1 MENFLSSGASQL
13 KTTIVQAGAGTGKTQ
28 SLALKIIETAR
39 AQYTPEKGVPRFV
52 ATTFTERATSEL
64 RERVVS
70 LLADQEDAPEWLKD
84 FVQDTE
90 NLHISTIHGTLSLFL
105 HRYGS
110 LLGLDP
116 EFTILKASE
125 ERDLLSL
132 VIRKVIAEE
141 QSLSL
146 ILDHYSFNELIDM
159 AKKLIPH
166 YRLHKENLKAAKGWR
181 EIFQKE
187 VNELFGALEEISTL
201 TLTATGTVMHP
212 KGDLPPK
219 AAETLNTLNRM
230 FGALRAE
237 KDLGKVR
244 EAFLATMEGIRKPSS
259 PKLAGT
265 ESALEV
271 IFKKTREAW
280 KKDKYSTE
288 INERHDEITPFLER
302 LIAKVAEDIS
312 IQKRE
317 RGLMSFDD
325 LEFLSH
331 ELVLKHPEILN
342 SWRKE
347 WDFWFIDEFQD
358 TSPLQKNLLF
368 SFFRTPWNAYFVGDP
383 QQSIYLF
390 RGADENVFQDTKKIV
405 AARGGSLEKLETN
418 YRSDPDLLRFLNL
431 VFSKFKNPIAG
442 LKARG
447 PENGKIRA
455 QIHIATKEVDE
466 TNLIIHQVMQ
476 WRKLGISFQDIAI
489 LVTKNSKARLI
500 GQKMGQLGIPVYIH
514 SSGGFYDR
522 REILDALALL
532 SFIEDPSDDDTFIL
546 LSRSP
551 WIGVKD
557 GDLAQW
563 GTLRKKLT
571 FWDWLKTQSE
581 IKTANPNLNLL
592 EKAITDA
599 EVLPLSLVYS
609 QALEALGFWE
619 FCLVDDSSGRREA
632 NLRKLLWTLKKAEEK
647 PDFSASTFIDEAWQE
662 ILDSGEE
669 TEAASFVEPERVN
682 IMTVHK
688 SKGLKFNCVIVPH
701 CGEPFRTLESALE
714 LSPDGRWSTR
724 VLSLDSEE
732 KVGPLV
738 HGQLRDERVTR
749 ELAESLRV
757 FYVALTRAAERLSI
771 IGKNQG
777 GETSWLSQLAIPLTE
792 GDHEKT
798 YAVKNWIENPINEKI
813 ESLLPEKL
821 REKIDLRIPT
831 AIQKISQLT
840 VTHLVQNRVSEVSLP
855 IERQLESQQR
865 GQAIHYIFENLK
877 NSKNLESL
885 CELARKRFAVVDSID
900 PKLVNETLA
909 LKNPPLKALIENGKT
924 EWPFVIRENEVT
936 LRGQIDLWGTVEGLT
951 WIVDYKSSRKFKEES
966 VTRAKEQLELYAL
979 AIHKTGIQWNDIRLA
994 IVAPLQAEAKV
1005 LELSSLIE
1013 VKSRLKPQVADTLT
1027 EAEI

>member
-1 MENFLSSGASQL
+1 
-13 KTTIVQAGAGTGKTQ
+13 
-28 SLALKIIETAR
+28 
-39 AQYTPEKGVPRFV
+39 
-52 ATTFTERATSEL
+52 
-64 RERVVS
+64 
-70 LLADQEDAPEWLKD
+70 
-84 FVQDTE
+84 
-90 NLHISTIHGTLSLFL
+90 
-105 HRYGS
+105 
-110 LLGLDP
+110 
-116 EFTILKASE
+116 
-125 ERDLLSL
+125 
-132 VIRKVIAEE
+132 
-141 QSLSL
+141 
-146 ILDHYSFNELIDM
+146 
-159 AKKLIPH
+159 
-166 YRLHKENLKAAKGWR
+166 
-181 EIFQKE
+181 
-187 VNELFGALEEISTL
+187 
-201 TLTATGTVMHP
+201 
-212 KGDLPPK
+212 
-219 AAETLNTLNRM
+219 
-230 FGALRAE
+230 
-237 KDLGKVR
+237 
-244 EAFLATMEGIRKPSS
+244 
-259 PKLAGT
+259 
-265 ESALEV
+265 
-271 IFKKTREAW
+271 
-280 KKDKYSTE
+280 
-288 INERHDEITPFLER
+288 
-302 LIAKVAEDIS
+302 
-312 IQKRE
+312 
-317 RGLMSFDD
+317 MSFDD

-358 TSPLQKNLLF
+358 TSPLQKIFLF
-368 SFFRTPWNAYFVGDP
+368 SFFRIPWNAYFVGDP

-405 AARGGSLEKLETN
+405 AENGGNLEKLETN

-431 VFSKFKNPIAG
+431 VFSKFKNPIEG

-447 PENGKIRA
+447 PENGKIKA
-455 QIHIATKEVDE
+455 QIHIAAKEVDE
-466 TNLIIHQVMQ
+466 TNLIIDQIMQ

-532 SFIEDPSDDDTFIL
+532 SFIEDPSDDDTFVL

-551 WIGVKD
+551 WIGIKD

-563 GTLRKKLT
+563 GALRKKLT
-571 FWDWLKTQSE
+571 FWDWLKTQPE
-581 IKTANPNLNLL
+581 IKASNPNLSLL
-592 EKAITDA
+592 EKGITDA

-662 ILDSGEE
+662 ILDAGEE

-738 HGQLRDERVTR
+738 HGQLRDERVER
-749 ELAESLRV
+749 EQAESLRV

-798 YAVKNWIENPINEKI
+798 YTVKNWIENPVNEKI

-821 REKIDLRIPT
+821 KEKIDLRIPT
-831 AIQKISQLT
+831 AVQKISQLT

-877 NSKNLESL
+877 NSKSLESL

-900 PKLVNETLA
+900 PKLVNETLS
-909 LKNPPLKALIENGKT
+909 LKNPPLKALIENGQT

-979 AIHKTGIQWNDIRLA
+979 AIHKTGIKWNDIRLA

-1005 LELSSLIE
+1005 LDLSSLAE
-1013 VKSRLKPQVADTLT
+1013 VKSRLKPQVADALT